1 MISKEKIILKLQLLK
16 VDEDNI
22 KKNIGD
28 ELKLKD
34 LDYHAIARIKN
45 LCDKYFEVNFQK
57 EICLKFLT
65 E

>member
-1 MISKEKIILKLQLLK
+1 MMTEDKVILKLQLLK

-22 KKNIGD
+22 KENISN
-28 ELKLKD
+28 ELKAKD

-57 EICLKFLT
+57 EIYLEFLT
-65 E
+65 S